1 MKLNQIILLEQEKT
15 QDQDSLAK
23 HIGPLFQKA
32 KLRVNAINMQPGG
45 EVVATVRNTGVFI
58 GPKELKILANDKFL
72 KGMSFF
78 GKNIFFVF
86 RA

>member
-1 MKLNQIILLEQEKT
+1 MRLNQIMLLEQEETK
-15 QDQDSLAK
+15 SLSK
-23 HIGPLFQKA
+23 HIGTLFQKA
-32 KLRVNAINMQPGG
+32 KLKVNAVNIQTAG
-45 EVVATVRNTGVFI
+45 ETVVTVRNTNVFI

-72 KGMSFF
+72 RGVSFQ